1 MKQQDEAALLSD
13 RQLILLAG
21 EAAFGRGVAYFRQG
35 QVLGWNKK
43 GETIVAEVEGG
54 ECYHVTLTLNK
65 RGLDGGCDCPASE
78 GIDFCKHCVATAL
91 AYRAELGGQE
101 RSLEGDEIDRVRA
114 YLQQLDKNSL
124 VDALA
129 ELIEEDPVSLHLWSL
144 RADAVLGVLDHK
156 ALKKRITAAFPINRD
171 LYRYGQ
177 VQTFF
182 AKAEAVVDQL
192 AEQAPRLPPEKC
204 LALVEYAISRM
215 ARALETIDDSGG
227 YRFHCEAT
235 LQTLHVQSTQRL
247 GWPAEKL
254 ANHLYG
260 IAFGDHYDFYPEIP
274 GAYTEAL
281 GSEGMEAYQALLQE
295 VWDALPSL
303 PAEAGWSEK
312 FRYRRLRE
320 PLLKRAEAR
329 GDFVA
334 ILALHQKSATSSQD
348 YLEIAEL
355 CMTHDAWDQVELWLA
370 RAAKAEDKRYPHW
383 RRERERMWI
392 RLLLHRGETE
402 VAAERQW
409 QIYQQTQQ
417 LDDYRHLLALAEEH
431 GLATDYRQQVHDWLT
446 ERLDQVPQNP
456 WAFAPQAINSL
467 LEIYLFEH
475 RLDDA
480 LTLCADRP
488 VNGGLLLKL
497 AQALGDPD
505 KSLPLYLRL
514 VRSEVRN
521 TDNKSYRR
529 AIAQLEELHGT
540 LDTVAQQQAF
550 ATALI
555 ELRVEFRQKRN
566 FIKWLNEAFPP

>member
-1 MKQQDEAALLSD
+1 
-13 RQLILLAG
+13 
-21 EAAFGRGVAYFRQG
+21 
-35 QVLGWNKK
+35 
-43 GETIVAEVEGG
+43 
-54 ECYHVTLTLNK
+54 
-65 RGLDGGCDCPASE
+65 
-78 GIDFCKHCVATAL
+78 
-91 AYRAELGGQE
+91 
-101 RSLEGDEIDRVRA
+101 
-114 YLQQLDKNSL
+114 
-124 VDALA
+124 
-129 ELIEEDPVSLHLWSL
+129 
-144 RADAVLGVLDHK
+144 
-156 ALKKRITAAFPINRD
+156 
-171 LYRYGQ
+171 
-177 VQTFF
+177 
-182 AKAEAVVDQL
+182 
-192 AEQAPRLPPEKC
+192 
-204 LALVEYAISRM
+204 
-215 ARALETIDDSGG
+215 
-227 YRFHCEAT
+227 
-235 LQTLHVQSTQRL
+235 
-247 GWPAEKL
+247 
-254 ANHLYG
+254 
-260 IAFGDHYDFYPEIP
+260 
-274 GAYTEAL
+274 
-281 GSEGMEAYQALLQE
+281 
-295 VWDALPSL
+295 
-303 PAEAGWSEK
+303 
-312 FRYRRLRE
+312 
-320 PLLKRAEAR
+320 
-329 GDFVA
+329 
-334 ILALHQKSATSSQD
+334 
-348 YLEIAEL
+348 
-355 CMTHDAWDQVELWLA
+355 
-370 RAAKAEDKRYPHW
+370 
-383 RRERERMWI
+383 MWI